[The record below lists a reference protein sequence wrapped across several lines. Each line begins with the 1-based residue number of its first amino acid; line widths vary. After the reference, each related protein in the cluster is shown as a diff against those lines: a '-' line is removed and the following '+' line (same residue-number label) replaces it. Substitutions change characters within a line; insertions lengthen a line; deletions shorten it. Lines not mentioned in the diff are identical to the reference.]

1 MTMTTEIGGR
11 DAALA
16 ALHGYLVEHDASYL
30 AEDATFSDVTSGMQW
45 TGREAIGAMLQWM
58 YRGVF
63 EARAED
69 LRLIV
74 DADGTA
80 AAAELTFVGR
90 HIGEFAGVPGT
101 GRDVRVPMV
110 VIYELAGGQITG
122 ARVHFSVA
130 SFLAQVST

>member
-11 DAALA
+11 DAADA
-16 ALHGYLVEHDASYL
+16 ALRGYLVEHDASYL
-30 AEDATFSDVTSGMQW
+30 ADDATFSDVTSGMQW
-45 TGREAIGAMLQWM
+45 TGREAIGAMLEWL

-69 LRLIV
+69 LRLIGG
-74 DADGTA
+74 ADGAA

-90 HIGEFAGVPGT
+90 HVGEFAGVPGT

-110 VIYELAGGQITG
+110 VIYELAGGQISA

-130 SFLAQVST
+130 SFLAQVSA